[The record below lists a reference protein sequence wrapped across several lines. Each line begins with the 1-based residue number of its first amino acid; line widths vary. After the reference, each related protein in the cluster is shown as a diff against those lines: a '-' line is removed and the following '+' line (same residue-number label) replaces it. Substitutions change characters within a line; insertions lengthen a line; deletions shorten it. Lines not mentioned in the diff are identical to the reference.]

1 MTAAVV
7 RGAVRIAMVAGET
20 SGDLL
25 ASHLIQAIRSKL
37 PDAVFYG
44 IGGPKMAAQ
53 GFDAW
58 YPLEKLAV
66 LGYVDAL
73 KHYREISG
81 IRSRLKRR
89 LLADPPDIFIG
100 VDAPD
105 FNLALE
111 KTLKQRGTPSIHY
124 VSPSIW
130 AWRGKRI
137 HKIGA
142 AVSRVLA
149 LFPFEPPLY
158 EKQGIPV
165 SYVGHPLADI
175 LPVEDRR
182 DAARGLLELPAEQP
196 IFALLP
202 GSRQSEL
209 QHMAETFIETARAI
223 HQQLPNAL
231 FLVPLATRETRLL
244 FETALYRCNAREL
257 PIRMLFGHAH
267 EAMMASDVVLVASGT
282 ATLEAALLKRPMAIV
297 YKMAPFSYR
306 LMRRMGYLPYVGLP
320 NILAGKFVVPEFI
333 QDDATPE
340 NLAQALLNLYADKET
355 CARISE
361 AFLDIHLQLKQNTA
375 EKAAAAVL
383 DCLPPAVRDN
393 ALAFAA

>member
-1 MTAAVV
+1 MRSGV
-7 RGAVRIAMVAGET
+7 VRIAMVAGEA

-25 ASHLIQAIRSKL
+25 ASHLIEALKARL
-37 PDAVFYG
+37 PNAEFFG
-44 IGGPKMAAQ
+44 IGGPKMAGR

-58 YPLEKLAV
+58 YPLESLAV
-66 LGYVDAL
+66 RGYVEVL

-81 IRSRLKRR
+81 IRSELKRR
-89 LLADPPDIFIG
+89 LLADPPDVFIG

-111 KTLKQRGTPSIHY
+111 KSLKRRGIAAVHY
-124 VSPSIW
+124 VGPSIW

-142 AVSRVLA
+142 AVSRILA
-149 LFPFEPPLY
+149 LFPFEPALY
-158 EKQGIPV
+158 ERQGIPV
-165 SYVGHPLADI
+165 TYVGHPLADM
-175 LPVEDRR
+175 LPVDDGRSE
-182 DAARGLLELPAEQP
+182 ARQLLGLADQQP
-196 IFALLP
+196 VFALLP

-209 QHMAETFIETARAI
+209 QYMAETFIETARAI
-223 HQQLPNAL
+223 HERLPEAL

-267 EAMMASDVVLVASGT
+267 DAMKASDAVLEASGT
-282 ATLEAALLKRPMAIV
+282 ATLEAALLKRPMAIA
-297 YKMAPFSYR
+297 YKMASFSYR

-340 NLAQALLNLYADKET
+340 NMAQALLNFYYDKRT
-355 CARISE
+355 CALIAE
-361 AFLDIHLQLKQNTA
+361 EFLEIHLQLKQNTA
-375 EKAAAAVL
+375 EKAATAVINS
-383 DCLPPAVRDN
+383 LPQPVRNDV
-393 ALAFAA
+393 FASA